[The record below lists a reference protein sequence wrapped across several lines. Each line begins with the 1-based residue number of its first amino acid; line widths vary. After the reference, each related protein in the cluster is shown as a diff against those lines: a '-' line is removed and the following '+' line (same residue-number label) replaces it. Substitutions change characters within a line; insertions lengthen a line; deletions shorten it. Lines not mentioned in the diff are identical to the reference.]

1 MDTSASLKKH
11 WILTEVAFNKLLERL
26 DSDRQRAGEKYER
39 LHHKLE
45 KFFEVH
51 RGALAE
57 ELADETINRVT
68 RKIEEGLEIQNISSY
83 CIGVARI
90 LLMESL
96 KEQTRKSEFHDLPS
110 TAPSDSHYSSES
122 EKQLQCLDGCLDKL
136 PAETQRLIVE
146 YYQLSKQA
154 KIDHRKG
161 LADDLGIPLNALR
174 IRVHRVRAQLEE
186 CVIRCMEA
194 TKKDDMV

>member
-1 MDTSASLKKH
+1 MSNTVDTSASLKKH
-11 WILTEVAFNKLLERL
+11 WILTEGAFNKLLERL

-45 KFFEVH
+45 KFFEIH

-57 ELADETINRVT
+57 ELADETINRLT

-83 CIGVARI
+83 SIGVARI

-96 KEQTRKSEFHDLPS
+96 KEQTRKSELHDVPS
-110 TAPSDSHYSSES
+110 TAPSDLYYSNES

-136 PAETQRLIVE
+136 PAET
-146 YYQLSKQA
+146 
-154 KIDHRKG
+154 
-161 LADDLGIPLNALR
+161 
-174 IRVHRVRAQLEE
+174 
-186 CVIRCMEA
+186 
-194 TKKDDMV
+194 